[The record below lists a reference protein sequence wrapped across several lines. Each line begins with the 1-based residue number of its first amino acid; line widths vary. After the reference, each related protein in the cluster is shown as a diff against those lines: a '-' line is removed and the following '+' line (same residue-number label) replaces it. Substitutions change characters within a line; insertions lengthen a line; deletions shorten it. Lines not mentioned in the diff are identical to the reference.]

1 MTDRY
6 GLPYMGSKSKI
17 ARWVVERLPESDTL
31 YDVFCGGCA
40 ITDYAMRARKYKSY
54 VVNDITNIGFVFKKA
69 LDGGFR
75 NETRWIDR
83 KTYFENLEDPYVY
96 LCFSFGINPVCRY
109 AYAVEIEPWKKAL
122 HWCYVFNDPSLIHE
136 YGVDIPVCDDK
147 AGYRKWIRNNE
158 AYIRKRYCSW
168 VDAHRDEIERESG
181 LKLRLERLQSLG
193 GLERLESLDRLGRL
207 KDSLHIFQGDYRGGL
222 ERLESLDRLG
232 RLKDSLHIF
241 QGDYRGGL
249 ERLESLDRLGRLKD
263 SLHIF
268 QGDYRD
274 VVIPKSS
281 GVVYCDPPYRNTAS
295 YYDMAGGE
303 KRDLTKIFDYD
314 SFYAWCEYQS
324 YVNKNPVFVS
334 SYDLP
339 SSKFRRVASVDK
351 GSSLNGGQNHYD
363 DKIEGLYVPKE
374 QACDLVDYVQVKLF

>member
-17 ARWVVERLPESDTL
+17 ARWVVERLPEGDTL

-40 ITDYAMRARKYKSY
+40 ITDYAMRARKYRSY
-54 VVNDITNIGFVFKKA
+54 VVNDITNIGFFFKKA

-75 NETRWIDR
+75 NEKRWIDR

-96 LCFSFGINPVCRY
+96 LCFSFGNNPVCRY

-136 YGVDIPVCDDK
+136 YGIDIPVCDDK
-147 AGYRKWIRNNE
+147 AGYRKWIRNNDE
-158 AYIRKRYCSW
+158 YIRERYCSW
-168 VDAHRDEIERESG
+168 VDAHRDEIENTTG
-181 LKLRLERLQSLG
+181 LKPRLERLQSLG
-193 GLERLESLDRLGRL
+193 SLERLQSLEHLQKLQRMQ
-207 KDSLHIFQGDYRGGL
+207 SL
-222 ERLESLDRLG
+222 ENPS
-232 RLKDSLHIF
+232 
-241 QGDYRGGL
+241 
-249 ERLESLDRLGRLKD
+249 D

-281 GVVYCDPPYRNTAS
+281 GVVYCDPPYRNTRQ
-295 YYDMAGGE
+295 YYDMDGGE
-303 KRDLTKIFDYD
+303 KRDLTKTFDYD

-351 GSSLNGGQNHYD
+351 GSSLHGGENHYD

>member
-1 MTDRY
+1 
-6 GLPYMGSKSKI
+6 MGSKSKI
-17 ARWVVERLPESDTL
+17 ARWVVERLPDGDTL

-69 LDGGFR
+69 LDGGFK
-75 NETRWIDR
+75 NETRWIGR
-83 KTYFENLEDPYVY
+83 KTYFENFEDPYVY
-96 LCFSFGINPVCRY
+96 LCFSFGVNPICGYSY
-109 AYAVEIEPWKKAL
+109 AAEIEPWKKAL
-122 HWCYVFNDPSLIHE
+122 HWCYVFNDPSLMHE

-147 AGYRKWIRNNE
+147 VEYRKWIRNNE
-158 AYIRKRYCSW
+158 SYIRKRYCAW
-168 VDAHRDEIERESG
+168 VDAHRDEIENTTG
-181 LKLRLERLQSLG
+181 VKLRLECFQSLGRLKRLRFQSLENFERLQRLQSL
-193 GLERLESLDRLGRL
+193 ENPS
-207 KDSLHIFQGDYRGGL
+207 S
-222 ERLESLDRLG
+222 
-232 RLKDSLHIF
+232 
-241 QGDYRGGL
+241 
-249 ERLESLDRLGRLKD
+249 

-281 GVVYCDPPYRNTAS
+281 GVVYCDPPYRNTAP
-295 YYDMAGGE
+295 YYDMEDGE

-314 SFYAWCEYQS
+314 KFYAWCEYQS
-324 YVNKNPVFVS
+324 YENKNPVFVS

-351 GSSLNGGQNHYD
+351 GSTLYGGTNHHD

-374 QACDLVDYVQVKLF
+374 QVCDLVDYVQVKLF

>member
-1 MTDRY
+1 MSDRY

-17 ARWVVERLPESDTL
+17 ARWVVDRLPEGDTL

-54 VVNDITNIGFVFKKA
+54 VVNDITNIGYVFKKA
-69 LDGGFR
+69 LDGGFK

-96 LCFSFGINPVCRY
+96 LCFSFGNNPVCRY
-109 AYAVEIEPWKKAL
+109 AYAVELEPWKKAL
-122 HWCYVFNDPSLIHE
+122 HWCYVFNDTSLMHE
-136 YGVDIPVCDDK
+136 YGIDIPVCDDK

-158 AYIRKRYCSW
+158 AYIREQYCAW
-168 VDAHRDEIERESG
+168 VNAHKAEIEGKAG
-181 LKLRLERLQSLG
+181 LKIRLERLQSLG
-193 GLERLESLDRLGRL
+193 SLERLQKL
-207 KDSLHIFQGDYRGGL
+207 Q
-222 ERLESLDRLG
+222 
-232 RLKDSLHIF
+232 
-241 QGDYRGGL
+241 
-249 ERLESLDRLGRLKD
+249 RLKD

-281 GVVYCDPPYRNTAS
+281 GVVYCDPPYRNTRQ
-295 YYDMAGGE
+295 YYDMEGGE
-303 KRDLTKIFDYD
+303 KRDLTKTFDYD
-314 SFYAWCEYQS
+314 GFYAWCEYQS
-324 YVNKNPVFVS
+324 YVNRNPVFVS

-339 SSKFRRVASVDK
+339 SDKFRRVASVKK
-351 GSSLNGGQNHYD
+351 GSSLQCGKVYCD

>member
-6 GLPYMGSKSKI
+6 AMPYMGSKSKI
-17 ARWVVERLPESDTL
+17 ARWVVERLPKGDTL

-40 ITDYAMRARKYKSY
+40 ITDYAMRVRKYRSY

-96 LCFSFGINPVCRY
+96 MCFSFGNNPACGY

-122 HWCYVFNDPSLIHE
+122 HWCYVFNDPSLMHE
-136 YGVDIPVCDDK
+136 YEIDIPVCDDK
-147 AGYRKWIRNNE
+147 AGYRKWIQNNE
-158 AYIRKRYCSW
+158 AYIRKRYCAW
-168 VDAHRDEIERESG
+168 VDAHRDDIERQSG
-181 LKLRLERLQSLG
+181 LKLRLERLQKLQRLKNLG
-193 GLERLESLDRLGRL
+193 TLESLSRLQRL
-207 KDSLHIFQGDYRGGL
+207 KDNLHI
-222 ERLESLDRLG
+222 S
-232 RLKDSLHIF
+232 
-241 QGDYRGGL
+241 
-249 ERLESLDRLGRLKD
+249 
-263 SLHIF
+263 

-281 GVVYCDPPYRNTAS
+281 GVVYCDPPYRNTRQ
-295 YYDMAGGE
+295 YCDIEGGE
-303 KRDLTKIFDYD
+303 KRDLTKTFDYD
-314 SFYAWCEYQS
+314 KFYAWCEYQS
-324 YVNKNPVFVS
+324 YVNKNPVFLS

-339 SSKFRRVASVDK
+339 RSKFRRVASVDK
-351 GSSLNGGQNHYD
+351 GSSLHGGVNHYD

>member
-1 MTDRY
+1 MSDRY

-17 ARWVVERLPESDTL
+17 ARWVVERLPEGDTL

-54 VVNDITNIGFVFKKA
+54 VVNDITNIGYVFKKA
-69 LDGGFR
+69 LEGGFK

-83 KTYFENLEDPYVY
+83 KTYFEELEDPYVY
-96 LCFSFGINPVCRY
+96 LCFSFGNNPVCRY
-109 AYAVEIEPWKKAL
+109 AYTVELEPWKKAL
-122 HWCYVFNDPSLIHE
+122 HWCYVFNDPSLMHE

-158 AYIRKRYCSW
+158 TYIRERYCAW
-168 VDAHRDEIERESG
+168 VNAHRAEIEEKSG
-181 LKLRLERLQSLG
+181 LKIRLERLQSLEH
-193 GLERLESLDRLGRL
+193 LQKLQRL
-207 KDSLHIFQGDYRGGL
+207 KDNLHI
-222 ERLESLDRLG
+222 S
-232 RLKDSLHIF
+232 
-241 QGDYRGGL
+241 
-249 ERLESLDRLGRLKD
+249 
-263 SLHIF
+263 

-295 YYDMAGGE
+295 YYDMEGGE
-303 KRDLTKIFDYD
+303 KRDLTKTFDYD
-314 SFYAWCEYQS
+314 GFYAWCEYQS
-324 YVNKNPVFVS
+324 YVNRNPVFVL

-351 GSSLNGGQNHYD
+351 GSSLHGGANHYD

>member
-1 MTDRY
+1 
-6 GLPYMGSKSKI
+6 MGSKSKI
-17 ARWVVERLPESDTL
+17 ARWVVERLPEGDTL

-96 LCFSFGINPVCRY
+96 LCFSFGSNPVCRY

-122 HWCYVFNDPSLIHE
+122 HWCYVFNDPSLMHE
-136 YGVDIPVCDDK
+136 YGIDIPVCDDN

-158 AYIRKRYCSW
+158 AYIRERYCAW
-168 VDAHRDEIERESG
+168 VNAHRAEIEEKSG
-181 LKLRLERLQSLG
+181 LKIRLERLQSLG
-193 GLERLESLDRLGRL
+193 SLKRFQSLERLQSLESLQR
-207 KDSLHIFQGDYRGGL
+207 L
-222 ERLESLDRLG
+222 ERLQRLQRFQSLENP
-232 RLKDSLHIF
+232 S
-241 QGDYRGGL
+241 
-249 ERLESLDRLGRLKD
+249 S

-295 YYDMAGGE
+295 YCDMEGGE

-351 GSSLNGGQNHYD
+351 GSSLYRGVNHYD

>member
-1 MTDRY
+1 
-6 GLPYMGSKSKI
+6 MGSKSKI
-17 ARWVVERLPESDTL
+17 ARWVVERLPEGDTL

-54 VVNDITNIGFVFKKA
+54 VVNDITNIGYVFKKA
-69 LDGGFR
+69 LDGGFK

-96 LCFSFGINPVCRY
+96 LCFSFGNNPVCRY

-122 HWCYVFNDPSLIHE
+122 HWCYVFNDPSLMHE

-158 AYIRKRYCSW
+158 AYIRERYYAW
-168 VDAHRDEIERESG
+168 VNAHRAEIENTTG
-181 LKLRLERLQSLG
+181 LKLRLERLQSLEHLQKLQRLKDLG
-193 GLERLESLDRLGRL
+193 TLESLDRL
-207 KDSLHIFQGDYRGGL
+207 Q
-222 ERLESLDRLG
+222 
-232 RLKDSLHIF
+232 
-241 QGDYRGGL
+241 
-249 ERLESLDRLGRLKD
+249 RLKD

-281 GVVYCDPPYRNTAS
+281 GVVYCDPPYRNTRQ
-295 YYDMAGGE
+295 YYDMEGGE
-303 KRDLTKIFDYD
+303 KRDLTKTFDYD
-314 SFYAWCEYQS
+314 KFYAWCEWQS
-324 YVNKNPVFVS
+324 YENKNPVFVS

-339 SSKFRRVASVDK
+339 NDKFRRVTSVDK
-351 GSSLNGGQNHYD
+351 GSSLHGGTNYYD

>member
-1 MTDRY
+1 
-6 GLPYMGSKSKI
+6 MGSKSKI
-17 ARWVVERLPESDTL
+17 ARWVVERLPKGDTL

-40 ITDYAMRARKYKSY
+40 ITDYAMRVRKYKSY
-54 VVNDITNIGFVFKKA
+54 VVNDITNSGYIFKKA
-69 LDGGFR
+69 LDGGFK

-83 KTYFENLEDPYVY
+83 KTYFEELEDPYVY
-96 LCFSFGINPVCRY
+96 LCFSFGNNPVCRY

-122 HWCYVFNDPSLIHE
+122 HWCYVFNDPSIMHE

-158 AYIRKRYCSW
+158 TYIRERYCSW
-168 VDAHRDEIERESG
+168 VNAHRDEIEGKTG
-181 LKLRLERLQSLG
+181 LRIRDERLDRLG
-193 GLERLESLDRLGRL
+193 RLKNLGILESLDRLGRL
-207 KDSLHIFQGDYRGGL
+207 KDSLHIL
-222 ERLESLDRLG
+222 
-232 RLKDSLHIF
+232 
-241 QGDYRGGL
+241 
-249 ERLESLDRLGRLKD
+249 
-263 SLHIF
+263 

-281 GVVYCDPPYRNTAS
+281 GVVYCDPLYRNTAS
-295 YYDMAGGE
+295 YYDMEGGE

-314 SFYAWCEYQS
+314 GFYAWCEYQS
-324 YVNKNPVFVS
+324 YVNRNPVFVS

-351 GSSLNGGQNHYD
+351 GSSLHGGVNHYD

-374 QACDLVDYVQVKLF
+374 QDCDLVDYVQVKLF

>member
-17 ARWVVERLPESDTL
+17 AQWVVERLPDGDTL

-40 ITDYAMRARKYKSY
+40 ITDYAMKARKYKSY

-69 LDGGFR
+69 LDGGFK
-75 NETRWIDR
+75 NETRWIDK

-96 LCFSFGINPVCRY
+96 LCFSFGSNPVCRY
-109 AYAVEIEPWKKAL
+109 AYAADIEPWKKAL
-122 HWCYVFNDPSLIHE
+122 HWCYVFNPSLMHE

-147 AGYRKWIRNNE
+147 AGYKKWIRNNE
-158 AYIRKRYCSW
+158 AYIRERYCAW
-168 VDAHRDEIERESG
+168 LDAHRDEIENTTG
-181 LKLRLERLQSLG
+181 LKLRLERLQSLCS
-193 GLERLESLDRLGRL
+193 LERLQSLCSLERLQSLCSLERLQSLDRLGRL
-207 KDSLHIFQGDYRGGL
+207 KDSLHI
-222 ERLESLDRLG
+222 S
-232 RLKDSLHIF
+232 
-241 QGDYRGGL
+241 
-249 ERLESLDRLGRLKD
+249 
-263 SLHIF
+263 

-281 GVVYCDPPYRNTAS
+281 GVVYCDPPYRNTRQ
-295 YYDMAGGE
+295 YCDMEGGE
-303 KRDLTKIFDYD
+303 KRDLTKTFDYER
-314 SFYAWCEYQS
+314 FYAWCEYQS

-351 GSSLNGGQNHYD
+351 VSSLHGGSNHYD

-374 QACDLVDYVQVKLF
+374 QTCDLVDYVQVKLF

>member
-1 MTDRY
+1 
-6 GLPYMGSKSKI
+6 MGSKSKI
-17 ARWVVERLPESDTL
+17 ARWVVERLPKGDTL

-40 ITDYAMRARKYKSY
+40 ITDYAMRVRKYKSY
-54 VVNDITNIGFVFKKA
+54 VVNDITNSGYIFKKA
-69 LDGGFR
+69 LDGGFK

-83 KTYFENLEDPYVY
+83 KTYFEELEDPYVY
-96 LCFSFGINPVCRY
+96 LCFSFGNNPVCRY

-122 HWCYVFNDPSLIHE
+122 HWCYVFNDPSIMHE

-158 AYIRKRYCSW
+158 AYIRERYCSW
-168 VDAHRDEIERESG
+168 VNAHRDERLDRLG
-181 LKLRLERLQSLG
+181 RLKNLEI
-193 GLERLESLDRLGRL
+193 LESLDRLGRL
-207 KDSLHIFQGDYRGGL
+207 KDSLHIL
-222 ERLESLDRLG
+222 
-232 RLKDSLHIF
+232 
-241 QGDYRGGL
+241 
-249 ERLESLDRLGRLKD
+249 
-263 SLHIF
+263 

-295 YYDMAGGE
+295 YYDMEGGE

-314 SFYAWCEYQS
+314 GFYAWCEYQS
-324 YVNKNPVFVS
+324 YVNRNPVFVS

-339 SSKFRRVASVDK
+339 SSKFRRVASVGK
-351 GSSLNGGQNHYD
+351 GSSLHRGMNYYD

-374 QACDLVDYVQVKLF
+374 QDCDLVDYVQVKLF

>member
-1 MTDRY
+1 
-6 GLPYMGSKSKI
+6 MGSKSKI
-17 ARWVVERLPESDTL
+17 ARWVVERLPEGDTL

-54 VVNDITNIGFVFKKA
+54 VVNDITNIGYVFKKA

-83 KTYFENLEDPYVY
+83 KTYFEELEDPYVY
-96 LCFSFGINPVCRY
+96 LCFSFGNNPVCRY

-122 HWCYVFNDPSLIHE
+122 HWCYVFNDPSLMHE

-158 AYIRKRYCSW
+158 TYIRERYCAW
-168 VDAHRDEIERESG
+168 VDAHRDEIEKESG
-181 LKLRLERLQSLG
+181 LKIRDERLS
-193 GLERLESLDRLGRL
+193 RLWRL
-207 KDSLHIFQGDYRGGL
+207 KDL
-222 ERLESLDRLG
+222 ENLSRLW
-232 RLKDSLHIF
+232 
-241 QGDYRGGL
+241 
-249 ERLESLDRLGRLKD
+249 RLKD

-281 GVVYCDPPYRNTAS
+281 GVVYCDPPYCNAAS
-295 YYDMAGGE
+295 YYDMEGGE
-303 KRDLTKIFDYD
+303 KRDITKTFDYD
-314 SFYAWCEYQS
+314 GFYAWCEYQS

-339 SSKFRRVASVDK
+339 SDKFRRVASVNK
-351 GSSLNGGQNHYD
+351 GSGLHCGTIYCN

>member
-1 MTDRY
+1 
-6 GLPYMGSKSKI
+6 MGSKSKI
-17 ARWVVERLPESDTL
+17 ARWVVERLPEGDTL

-54 VVNDITNIGFVFKKA
+54 VVNDITNIGYVFKKA
-69 LDGGFR
+69 LDGGFK

-83 KTYFENLEDPYVY
+83 KTYFEELEDPYVY
-96 LCFSFGINPVCRY
+96 LCFSFGNNPVCRY
-109 AYAVEIEPWKKAL
+109 AYAVELEPWKKAL
-122 HWCYVFNDPSLIHE
+122 HWCYVFNDPSLMHE

-158 AYIRKRYCSW
+158 TYIRERYCAW
-168 VDAHRDEIERESG
+168 VNAHRAEIEEKSG
-181 LKLRLERLQSLG
+181 LKIRLERLQSLEH
-193 GLERLESLDRLGRL
+193 LQKL
-207 KDSLHIFQGDYRGGL
+207 Q
-222 ERLESLDRLG
+222 
-232 RLKDSLHIF
+232 
-241 QGDYRGGL
+241 
-249 ERLESLDRLGRLKD
+249 RLKD

-281 GVVYCDPPYRNTAS
+281 GVVYCDPPYRNTRQ
-295 YYDMAGGE
+295 YYDMEGGE
-303 KRDLTKIFDYD
+303 KRDLTKTFDYD
-314 SFYAWCEYQS
+314 GFYAWCEYQS
-324 YVNKNPVFVS
+324 YVNRNPVFVS

-351 GSSLNGGQNHYD
+351 GSSLHGGANHYD

-374 QACDLVDYVQVKLF
+374 QDCDLVDYVQVKLF

>member
-1 MTDRY
+1 MTDSY
-6 GLPYMGSKSKI
+6 GMPYMGSKSKI
-17 ARWVVERLPESDTL
+17 ARWVVERLPEGDTL

-96 LCFSFGINPVCRY
+96 LCFSFGSNLVCSY

-147 AGYRKWIRNNE
+147 AGYRKWIMNNE
-158 AYIRKRYCSW
+158 AYIRERYCSW
-168 VDAHRDEIERESG
+168 VDAHRDEIENTTG
-181 LKLRLERLQSLG
+181 LKLRLERLQSL
-193 GLERLESLDRLGRL
+193 DRLGRL
-207 KDSLHIFQGDYRGGL
+207 KDSI
-222 ERLESLDRLG
+222 
-232 RLKDSLHIF
+232 
-241 QGDYRGGL
+241 
-249 ERLESLDRLGRLKD
+249 
-263 SLHIF
+263 HIF

-295 YYDMAGGE
+295 YYDMEGGE

-351 GSSLNGGQNHYD
+351 GSSLHGGVNHYD

>member
-1 MTDRY
+1 MSDRY

-17 ARWVVERLPESDTL
+17 ARWVVERLPKGDTL

-40 ITDYAMRARKYKSY
+40 ITDYAMRARKYRSY

-96 LCFSFGINPVCRY
+96 LCFSFGNNPACRY
-109 AYAVEIEPWKKAL
+109 AYAVDLEPWKKAL
-122 HWCYVFNDPSLIHE
+122 HWCYVFNDPSLMHE

-147 AGYRKWIRNNE
+147 TGYSKWIRNND
-158 AYIRKRYCSW
+158 AYIREKYCAW
-168 VDAHRDEIERESG
+168 VNEHREEIERESG
-181 LKLRLERLQSLG
+181 LKLRLERLQSLQRLQS
-193 GLERLESLDRLGRL
+193 LENPS
-207 KDSLHIFQGDYRGGL
+207 DSLHI
-222 ERLESLDRLG
+222 S
-232 RLKDSLHIF
+232 
-241 QGDYRGGL
+241 
-249 ERLESLDRLGRLKD
+249 
-263 SLHIF
+263 

-281 GVVYCDPPYRNTAS
+281 GVVYCDPPYRNTRQ
-295 YYDMAGGE
+295 YCDMEGGE
-303 KRDLTKIFDYD
+303 KRDLTKTFDYD
-314 SFYAWCEYQS
+314 KFYAWCEYQS
-324 YVNKNPVFVS
+324 YVNRNPVFVS

-339 SSKFRRVASVDK
+339 SDKFRRVASVDK
-351 GSSLNGGQNHYD
+351 GSSLHGGVNHYD

>member
-17 ARWVVERLPESDTL
+17 ARWVVERLPEGDTL

-54 VVNDITNIGFVFKKA
+54 VVNDITNSGYMFKKA
-69 LDGGFR
+69 LEGGFK

-83 KTYFENLEDPYVY
+83 KTYFEELEDPYVY
-96 LCFSFGINPVCRY
+96 LCFSFGNNPVCRY
-109 AYAVEIEPWKKAL
+109 AYAVELEPWKKAL
-122 HWCYVFNDPSLIHE
+122 HWCYVFNDPSLMHE

-158 AYIRKRYCSW
+158 TYIRERYCAW
-168 VDAHRDEIERESG
+168 VNAHRAEIEGKTG
-181 LKLRLERLQSLG
+181 LRIRDERLGRLQRLEDLQSLEHLQKLQRLQSL
-193 GLERLESLDRLGRL
+193 ENPS
-207 KDSLHIFQGDYRGGL
+207 S
-222 ERLESLDRLG
+222 
-232 RLKDSLHIF
+232 
-241 QGDYRGGL
+241 
-249 ERLESLDRLGRLKD
+249 

-274 VVIPKSS
+274 VVIPKQS

-295 YYDMAGGE
+295 YYDMEGGE
-303 KRDLTKIFDYD
+303 KRDLTKTFDYD
-314 SFYAWCEYQS
+314 GFYAYCEYQS
-324 YVNKNPVFVS
+324 YVNRNPVFVS

-339 SSKFRRVASVDK
+339 SSKFRRVASVEK
-351 GSSLNGGQNHYD
+351 GSSLHCGAVYYD

-374 QACDLVDYVQVKLF
+374 QDCDLVDYVQVKLF

>member
-1 MTDRY
+1 MSNDRY

-17 ARWVVERLPESDTL
+17 ARLVVERLPYGDTL

-54 VVNDITNIGFVFKKA
+54 VVNDITNSGYIFKKA

-83 KTYFENLEDPYVY
+83 KTYFEELEDPYVY
-96 LCFSFGINPVCRY
+96 LCFSFGNNPVCRY
-109 AYAVEIEPWKKAL
+109 AYAVELEPWKKAL
-122 HWCYVFNDPSLIHE
+122 HWCYVFNDPSLMHE

-158 AYIRKRYCSW
+158 TYIRERYCAW
-168 VDAHRDEIERESG
+168 VNAHREEIESKAGVRIRDKRLES
-181 LKLRLERLQSLG
+181 LQSLERLQSL
-193 GLERLESLDRLGRL
+193 ENPYPS
-207 KDSLHIFQGDYRGGL
+207 SNLHIFKGDYM
-222 ERLESLDRLG
+222 
-232 RLKDSLHIF
+232 
-241 QGDYRGGL
+241 
-249 ERLESLDRLGRLKD
+249 
-263 SLHIF
+263 
-268 QGDYRD
+268 D

-281 GVVYCDPPYRNTAS
+281 GVVYCDPLYRNTAS
-295 YYDMAGGE
+295 YYDMEGGE
-303 KRDLTKIFDYD
+303 KRDLTKTFDYD
-314 SFYAWCEYQS
+314 GFYAWCEYQS
-324 YVNKNPVFVS
+324 YVNRNPVFVS

-351 GSSLNGGQNHYD
+351 GSSLYGGVNHYD

>member
-207 KDSLHIFQGDYRGGL
+207 KDSLHIFQGDYR
-222 ERLESLDRLG
+222 
-232 RLKDSLHIF
+232 
-241 QGDYRGGL
+241 
-249 ERLESLDRLGRLKD
+249 
-263 SLHIF
+263 
-268 QGDYRD
+268 D

>member
-1 MTDRY
+1 
-6 GLPYMGSKSKI
+6 MGSKSKI
-17 ARWVVERLPESDTL
+17 ARWVVERLPDGDTL

-54 VVNDITNIGFVFKKA
+54 VVNDITNIGYVFKKA
-69 LDGGFR
+69 LDGGFK

-83 KTYFENLEDPYVY
+83 KTYFEELEDPYVY
-96 LCFSFGINPVCRY
+96 LCFSFGNNPACGY
-109 AYAVEIEPWKKAL
+109 AYAVELEPWKKAL

-158 AYIRKRYCSW
+158 TYIRERYCAW
-168 VDAHRDEIERESG
+168 VNAHRDEIEEKSG
-181 LKLRLERLQSLG
+181 LKLRLERLQSLEHLQKLQQLQSLQS
-193 GLERLESLDRLGRL
+193 LEHLQKLQQLQSLENPS
-207 KDSLHIFQGDYRGGL
+207 S
-222 ERLESLDRLG
+222 
-232 RLKDSLHIF
+232 
-241 QGDYRGGL
+241 
-249 ERLESLDRLGRLKD
+249 

-295 YYDMAGGE
+295 YYEINRGK
-303 KRDLTKIFDYD
+303 KRDLTKTFDYD
-314 SFYAWCEYQS
+314 KFYAWCEYQS
-324 YVNKNPVFVS
+324 YVNRNPVFVS

-339 SSKFRRVASVDK
+339 SSKFRRVASVEK
-351 GSSLNGGQNHYD
+351 GSSLHSGQVYCD

>member
-1 MTDRY
+1 
-6 GLPYMGSKSKI
+6 MGSKSKI
-17 ARWVVERLPESDTL
+17 ARWVVERLPEGDTL

-54 VVNDITNIGFVFKKA
+54 VVNDITNIGYVFKKA
-69 LDGGFR
+69 LEGGFK

-96 LCFSFGINPVCRY
+96 LCFSFGNNPACRY
-109 AYAVEIEPWKKAL
+109 AYAVELEPWKKAL
-122 HWCYVFNDPSLIHE
+122 HWCYVFNDPSLMHE

-158 AYIRKRYCSW
+158 TYIRERYCAW
-168 VDAHRDEIERESG
+168 VNAHRAEIEEKPG

-193 GLERLESLDRLGRL
+193 SLERLQSLEHLQKLQRL
-207 KDSLHIFQGDYRGGL
+207 QGL
-222 ERLESLDRLG
+222 ENPS
-232 RLKDSLHIF
+232 SN
-241 QGDYRGGL
+241 
-249 ERLESLDRLGRLKD
+249 
-263 SLHIF
+263 LHIF

-295 YYDMAGGE
+295 YYDMEGGK
-303 KRDLTKIFDYD
+303 KRDLTKTFDYD
-314 SFYAWCEYQS
+314 GFYAWCEYQS
-324 YVNKNPVFVS
+324 YVNRNPVFVS

-339 SSKFRRVASVDK
+339 SDKFRRVASVDK
-351 GSSLNGGQNHYD
+351 GSSLHGGANHYD

-374 QACDLVDYVQVKLF
+374 QDCDLVDYVQVKLF

>member
-17 ARWVVERLPESDTL
+17 VRWVVERLPEGDTL

-54 VVNDITNIGFVFKKA
+54 VVNDITNSGYVFKKA
-69 LDGGFR
+69 LEGGFK

-83 KTYFENLEDPYVY
+83 KTYFEEFEDPYVY
-96 LCFSFGINPVCRY
+96 LCFSFGSNPAYGY
-109 AYAVEIEPWKKAL
+109 AYAVELEPWKKAL
-122 HWCYVFNDPSLIHE
+122 HWYYVFNDPSLMHE

-158 AYIRKRYCSW
+158 TYIRERYCAW
-168 VDAHRDEIERESG
+168 VNAHRAEIEGKTGLRIRDERLGRLQRLEDLES
-181 LKLRLERLQSLG
+181 LERLQ
-193 GLERLESLDRLGRL
+193 RL
-207 KDSLHIFQGDYRGGL
+207 KDN
-222 ERLESLDRLG
+222 
-232 RLKDSLHIF
+232 
-241 QGDYRGGL
+241 
-249 ERLESLDRLGRLKD
+249 
-263 SLHIF
+263 LHIF

-295 YYDMAGGE
+295 YYDMEGGE
-303 KRDLTKIFDYD
+303 KRDLTKTFDYD
-314 SFYAWCEYQS
+314 GFYAWCEYQS
-324 YVNKNPVFVS
+324 YVNRNPVFVS

-339 SSKFRRVASVDK
+339 SSKFRRVASVEK
-351 GSSLNGGQNHYD
+351 GSSLHCGAVYCD

-374 QACDLVDYVQVKLF
+374 QDCDLVDYVQVKLF

>member
-1 MTDRY
+1 M
-6 GLPYMGSKSKI
+6 
-17 ARWVVERLPESDTL
+17 
-31 YDVFCGGCA
+31 
-40 ITDYAMRARKYKSY
+40 
-54 VVNDITNIGFVFKKA
+54 
-69 LDGGFR
+69 
-75 NETRWIDR
+75 
-83 KTYFENLEDPYVY
+83 
-96 LCFSFGINPVCRY
+96 
-109 AYAVEIEPWKKAL
+109 
-122 HWCYVFNDPSLIHE
+122 FNDPSLIHE

-158 AYIRKRYCSW
+158 AYIRERYCSW
-168 VDAHRDEIERESG
+168 VDAHRDEIENTTG
-181 LKLRLERLQSLG
+181 LKPRLKRLQSIG
-193 GLERLESLDRLGRL
+193 GLECLPSLSR
-207 KDSLHIFQGDYRGGL
+207 
-222 ERLESLDRLG
+222 
-232 RLKDSLHIF
+232 
-241 QGDYRGGL
+241 L

-295 YYDMAGGE
+295 YYDMEGGE

-339 SSKFRRVASVDK
+339 SDKFRRVASVDK
-351 GSSLNGGQNHYD
+351 GSSLYRGVNHYD

>member
-1 MTDRY
+1 M
-6 GLPYMGSKSKI
+6 PYMGSKSKI
-17 ARWVVERLPESDTL
+17 ARWVVERLPEGDTL

-40 ITDYAMRARKYKSY
+40 ITDYAMRARKYRSY

-96 LCFSFGINPVCRY
+96 LCFSFGNNPICGY
-109 AYAVEIEPWKKAL
+109 AYSVEIEPWKKAL
-122 HWCYVFNDPSLIHE
+122 HWCYVFNDSSLMHE

-158 AYIRKRYCSW
+158 AYISEKYCAFIC
-168 VDAHRDEIERESG
+168 AHRDEIERESG
-181 LKLRLERLQSLG
+181 LKIRDERLNRLLGPQNLERLNQLLG
-193 GLERLESLDRLGRL
+193 LQNLERLNRLRGL
-207 KDSLHIFQGDYRGGL
+207 KDNLHISQGN
-222 ERLESLDRLG
+222 
-232 RLKDSLHIF
+232 
-241 QGDYRGGL
+241 
-249 ERLESLDRLGRLKD
+249 
-263 SLHIF
+263 
-268 QGDYRD
+268 YRD

-281 GVVYCDPPYRNTAS
+281 GVVYCDPPYRNTKQ
-295 YYDMAGGE
+295 YYYMEGGE
-303 KRDLTKIFDYD
+303 KRDLTKTFDYD
-314 SFYAWCEYQS
+314 EFYAWCEYQS
-324 YVNKNPVFVS
+324 YVNRNPVFVS

-339 SSKFRRVASVDK
+339 SDKFRRVASVDK
-351 GSSLNGGQNHYD
+351 GSSLCGGVNHYD